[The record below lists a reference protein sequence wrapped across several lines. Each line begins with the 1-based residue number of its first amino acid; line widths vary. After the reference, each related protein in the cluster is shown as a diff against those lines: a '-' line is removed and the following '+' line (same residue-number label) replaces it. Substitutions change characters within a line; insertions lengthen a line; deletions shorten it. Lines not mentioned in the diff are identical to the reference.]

1 MDVFGGAKDMQGQIS
16 HFIECILDGKQ
27 PMTHGREGI
36 RPMQA
41 IAAATEGGE
50 QGVLMNV
57 ADYVAQQKK

>member
-1 MDVFGGAKDMQGQIS
+1 MQGQIS

-57 ADYVAQQKK
+57 ADYVAQQRK